1 MSVTATT
8 THGRPRRLALAA
20 LTLTATFGLSACQ
33 IMSPITTNMEYDPA
47 DGVTVETELVEVLDL
62 IVISEGNGA
71 PGVLVGYLVN
81 TDDEPV
87 TVQFALEVDGE
98 RQDLKPAVEV
108 PAGDATRTDGRS
120 SDEASFTDPV
130 KEASFTD
137 PVTISAV
144 PAPPGSL
151 VTVRVTTSAD
161 GLASKLVPVLPP
173 DDVYKAYDK
182 VLQGL
187 GTGG

>member
-1 MSVTATT
+1 MGVTATT

-130 KEASFTD
+130 
-137 PVTISAV
+137 TISAV